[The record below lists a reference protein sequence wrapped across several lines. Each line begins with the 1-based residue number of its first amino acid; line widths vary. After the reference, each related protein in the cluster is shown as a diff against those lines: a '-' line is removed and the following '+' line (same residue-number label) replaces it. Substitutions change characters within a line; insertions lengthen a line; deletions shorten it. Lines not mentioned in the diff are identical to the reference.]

1 MTLIDLTILT
11 GCDFRINGAGSHEC
25 DFPAEY
31 EHLPTLTASKITFT
45 NSADVDRQVR
55 EQLNSGVG
63 LYTLDTDLLK
73 ALRPDVIVTQ
83 SLCQVC
89 SVDYC
94 MVENIVLGMDPPPVL
109 VDTNPSSLEDV
120 MNDVRKI
127 GDALRLSTAAAVA
140 IESLQTRIRYARQ
153 RASESANKVVNVAF
167 CEWIDPIFPGGHWT
181 PQLIE
186 AAGGSH
192 PLNPSK
198 NGGAAA
204 PSAAI
209 SHETFISSD
218 PDVIIIAPCGL
229 SLESTKK
236 ELAPL
241 VSAPWWKELR
251 AVRSGRVWL
260 VDGNQMFNRPG
271 PRLVDA
277 LEWLVSIL
285 HGSAEDDYLT
295 EAARNFP
302 AKRLCT

>member
-1 MTLIDLTILT
+1 M
-11 GCDFRINGAGSHEC
+11 
-25 DFPAEY
+25 
-31 EHLPTLTASKITFT
+31 FT

-55 EQLNSGVG
+55 EQLSSGTG
-63 LYTLDTDLLK
+63 LYTLDKELLK

-94 MVENIVLGMDPPPVL
+94 MVENIVSGMDPTPVL
-109 VDTNPSSLEDV
+109 VDTNPSCLEDV
-120 MNDVRKI
+120 MNDLCKV
-127 GDALRLSTAAAVA
+127 GDALHLSNAAKTAV
-140 IESLQTRIRYARQ
+140 ESLQRRIRHATQ
-153 RASESANKVVNVAF
+153 RASESGSNKAAVNVAF

-181 PQLIE
+181 PQLIK
-186 AAGGSH
+186 AAGGIH
-192 PLNPSK
+192 PLNLSK
-198 NGGAAA
+198 EGGAAA

-209 SHETFISSD
+209 SHETFVSSD

-229 SLESTKK
+229 SLDDTKK
-236 ELAPL
+236 ELDPL
-241 VSAPWWKELR
+241 VSAPWWKGLK
-251 AVRSGRVWL
+251 AVISGRVWL

-285 HGSAEDDYLT
+285 HDNGGVVYVT

-302 AKRLCT
+302 AERWNPPSDC